1 MEASTWQY
9 RGYLRDDT
17 SKARGRDCPAA
28 RGDSAGTCEDY
39 PLLQLSQE
47 GLGHSRERGDRPDL
61 RSDTAGPA
69 KRSEMSSSGQRGQWG
84 PAGELCLEEHPVSK
98 GCRKGREGE
107 APPKVYELE
116 VVPRRV
122 GTGRTVRPVVYRLEE
137 SEYRRLIQEAE
148 TETEE
153 EWEEAEDTLPLIQ
166 EGYPGD
172 GKVASP
178 SLSRLNS
185 LERVLRR
192 QMSRSD
198 SESSVEGRQ
207 VTRLS
212 PKGPA
217 EGNKPTVPVRSDSLE
232 LMDYILQSKQD
243 AGTPVP
249 YIPRDSSRDSLRQ
262 ARSFAPQPDGTLE
275 LCQNGQA
282 SEEDPARKAEPE
294 QQGVKSLE
302 RMGPA
307 VTNYHPSVARDTGR
321 LSRQSSSQLPDSR
334 EQLGGE
340 ADELDSYIPKRT
352 PPAPPVRTHSKECLA
367 LSMSKAVALTEALL
381 EPLGDEAQAGR
392 EQWAAAGTE
401 LLPGGRTAGGG
412 GSEEPERK
420 GRQSQEDENVLKVA
434 DAKKTFEKSKA
445 SEGTAAA
452 PAPKKAPLVQPGPR
466 QQREK
471 QKEMAKEFQSA

>member
-17 SKARGRDCPAA
+17 SKARGRDCPAS

-47 GLGHSRERGDRPDL
+47 SLGHSRERGDRPDL
-61 RSDTAGPA
+61 RSDTAGLA
-69 KRSEMSSSGQRGQWG
+69 KRSEMSSSGQRGQRG

-98 GCRKGREGE
+98 GCRRGREGE

-137 SEYRRLIQEAE
+137 SEYQRLIQEAE
-148 TETEE
+148 TEPEE

-166 EGYPGD
+166 EGYAGD

-207 VTRLS
+207 ATKLS
-212 PKGPA
+212 PKGPS
-217 EGNKPTVPVRSDSLE
+217 EGNKPTVPVRSDSFE

-243 AGTPVP
+243 AGTPVS

-262 ARSFAPQPDGTLE
+262 ARSFAPQPDGALE

-282 SEEDPARKAEPE
+282 GEEDPARKPEPE
-294 QQGVKSLE
+294 QQVVKSLE
-302 RMGPA
+302 RMVPA
-307 VTNYHPSVARDTGR
+307 VTNYHPSVARDTGK

-381 EPLGDEAQAGR
+381 EPLGDEAKAGR
-392 EQWAAAGTE
+392 EQRAAAGTE

-434 DAKKTFEKSKA
+434 DAKKTFEKPKA

-452 PAPKKAPLVQPGPR
+452 PAPKKAPLVQPDPR

>member
-1 MEASTWQY
+1 MTELPAMEASTWQNY
-9 RGYLRDDT
+9 GYLRDDT
-17 SKARGRDCPAA
+17 SKARGRDCPAS
-28 RGDSAGTCEDY
+28 REESTGTCEDY

-47 GLGHSRERGDRPDL
+47 GLGHSRERGDLPNL
-61 RSDTAGPA
+61 RSDATGPA
-69 KRSEMSSSGQRGQWG
+69 KRSEMSGQRGQRG

-98 GCRKGREGE
+98 GCRRGQEGE

-148 TETEE
+148 TEPEE
-153 EWEEAEDTLPLIQ
+153 EWEETEDALPLIQ
-166 EGYPGD
+166 EGYAGD

-198 SESSVEGRQ
+198 SESSLENRQ
-207 VTRLS
+207 VTNLS
-212 PKGPA
+212 PKRLS
-217 EGNKPTVPVRSDSLE
+217 EENKPMVPVRSDSFE
-232 LMDYILQSKQD
+232 LMDYILQSKQE
-243 AGTPVP
+243 AGTPVS
-249 YIPRDSSRDSLRQ
+249 YIPRDSSRTAEGLRQ
-262 ARSFAPQPDGTLE
+262 TRSFAPQPDGTPG

-282 SEEDPARKAEPE
+282 SEEDPARKPEPE
-294 QQGVKSLE
+294 QQVVKNLE
-302 RMGPA
+302 RMVPA
-307 VTNYHPSVARDTGR
+307 VTNYSSVARDSGK
-321 LSRQSSSQLPDSR
+321 LSRQSSSQLAGSR
-334 EQLGGE
+334 EQLAGE

-381 EPLGDEAQAGR
+381 EPLGDEAKAGR
-392 EQWAAAGTE
+392 EQRAAAGTE

-434 DAKKTFEKSKA
+434 DAKKTFEKPKA

-452 PAPKKAPLVQPGPR
+452 PAPKKG
-466 QQREK
+466 E
-471 QKEMAKEFQSA
+471 E